1 VANEYTTEMIAR
13 DAHAFVASP
22 FGKHY
27 LARLS
32 KAHDRC
38 LTAVMD
44 LELTDSYRANMA
56 SKASAIAAELEYFT
70 IAESILNN
78 PTILKR
84 LRAKATGKG
93 GEPDISI

>member
-1 VANEYTTEMIAR
+1 VSSEYTTEMIAR
-13 DAHAFVASP
+13 DAHGFAASP

-27 LARLS
+27 LARLK

-38 LTAVMD
+38 MTAVMD

-56 SKASAIAAELEYFT
+56 SKASAVAAEIEYFT
-70 IAESILNN
+70 IAGSILNN
-78 PTILKR
+78 PTVLQR

-93 GEPDISI
+93 GEPDINI